1 MILVRKVDFK
11 VNCNTRLWCSDKIF
25 EMVGTR
31 PDVRFWARVKRL
43 AQNGFAYGERPT
55 PPMVKHE
62 WKQVY
67 RVGFVDSLF
76 RIIGFYQDQSKH
88 DFIAIDSFLKKG
100 QQLTAGQ
107 RKLID
112 QVAIIKSD
120 ALWRKVEEDEEP
132 QSTKTT

>member
-1 MILVRKVDFK
+1 
-11 VNCNTRLWCSDKIF
+11 
-25 EMVGTR
+25 
-31 PDVRFWARVKRL
+31 
-43 AQNGFAYGERPT
+43 
-55 PPMVKHE
+55 MVKHE